1 MRKNKIL
8 SVILSFIML
17 TPSLVLAEK
26 EAASPVWKEIFVSQ
40 SGNDNAQ
47 GTKDAPFQ
55 TIAKA
60 QEYIRTIS
68 NEMQGDIVVNVAS
81 GTYYIDEPLHFTTED
96 SGKNGHRVIY
106 KGENMPVISGGIK
119 VGTFEKSEYDG
130 VWKAP
135 VDGVIMMREMY
146 VNDKKAYVASSN
158 RQIFGTGYYD
168 DPKTT
173 YPYDGMYISRSEI
186 GDYENAEDIEF
197 AWQRNWKLSTSRVKD
212 IIPDPEN
219 PDQVIA
225 LMAQSWWNDVASA
238 NYNDLRGRYDV
249 GFLVKNAFE
258 LLDKPGEFYYNK
270 KEKTVYYIPREG
282 EDMTTAEVIAPK
294 QSRLITFDGR
304 TENKRVENITI
315 QGFKIAHGAFY
326 GMDDTAGFEIAQQQN
341 VRTSNEAP
349 WTTPALI
356 AMDRT
361 QNIEFLDNYFFGL
374 GAVGI
379 YMFDAVDGTVIKG
392 NAFSDIADAAVA
404 IGWAHHGG
412 VGTTYE
418 SVQIKPPADAG
429 LCNLITE
436 KTKASTSYFDGFT
449 YITGGL
455 SWVTEAD
462 YQKRINGGAWHS
474 DPYGPKNGEKA
485 WVRYDFETKYN
496 ITNIKLAFSKEITDE
511 CRQGFEVLL
520 SNDRSFK
527 EGSYVVVA
535 TQDTPAPDLASYD
548 FNGNGE
554 KYRYLMVRTVAPTDF
569 AISGV
574 WAFTPDR
581 EPYASDVP
589 SRNNIINNN
598 YITRTG
604 ETICGGGGISA
615 FYTKG
620 LTITNNELS
629 NIPYSAI
636 MFGWGWSNKAE
647 GSGDNYV
654 ARNYIHNVN
663 ETMHDGAAIYCLSI
677 QRGTIIEENYIRDD
691 YVGEGGVYPDE
702 GSAYTLI
709 RRNVT
714 EDVLKNYNLWISTVR
729 ENKIVDN
736 YGWHNVIR
744 NDGTMNEIEDII
756 TYLPGND
763 VGAAYEIKQNAG
775 LEPEYE
781 HIKDLV
787 SEHEPDLVEEP
798 RVIIET
804 QTEHH
809 ITELINCFVDLAKD
823 MLENGS
829 FGNLPGDYPI
839 KYKYMLQDACDE
851 VEYKEGTSNR
861 YSYLKLRQ
869 IINEMA
875 DNVIRVPLNEL
886 ISLCDEA
893 LNLPVSSNRGV
904 EGTVS
909 KKAMETFKEKYIPL
923 KAKSQQTLSVAEER
937 DLLLAIEPVYRDIM
951 ESRATMG
958 IKYLYVD
965 GMIDEVIDKEN
976 KTVTILMPENADI
989 SSQKTTVLCEGTSV
1003 SAVYDENLNYE
1014 KDFKYPIYSK
1024 DLGRYEYWTIKVVHD
1039 CDNSLW
1045 NTIAEENN
1053 TAVKS
1058 DDGNTFLSINK
1069 APYINGKYF
1078 ETDTPQTIKFI
1089 PKTASKGGKVNLIFT
1104 ANSAIGFDNNTKELK
1119 NDHFRLEIENGLA
1132 DMYERENGEERLV
1145 KKGMDFPL
1153 KDNEENDIKIT
1164 CTPARDKTLVVIWLN
1179 GEIKANILTERKAT
1193 AGYIGFSTTKTGIK
1207 VIE

>member
-8 SVILSFIML
+8 SVILSLIML
-17 TPSLVLAEK
+17 SPSLVRAEEEK
-26 EAASPVWKEIFVSQ
+26 ASPVWKEVYVSLNG
-40 SGNDNAQ
+40 SDNAQ
-47 GTKDAPFQ
+47 GTKEAPFQ

-60 QEYIRTIS
+60 QEYVRTIS
-68 NEMQGDIVVNVAS
+68 NEMQGDIIVNVEK
-81 GTYYIDEPLHFTTED
+81 GTYFIDNPLHFTTED
-96 SGKNGHRVIY
+96 SGKNGYRIIY
-106 KGENMPVISGGIK
+106 KGEGMPVISGGVK
-119 VGTFEKSEYDG
+119 VGVFEKSEHEG
-130 VWKAP
+130 IWKAP
-135 VDGVIMMREMY
+135 VEGVTMMREMY

-158 RQIFGTGYYD
+158 RQIFGTGYYN
-168 DPKTT
+168 DPKTS
-173 YPYDGMYISRSEI
+173 YDYDGMYISRSDI

-238 NYNDLRGRYDV
+238 QYNDLRGRYDV
-249 GFLVKNAFE
+249 AFLVKNAFE

-282 EDMTTAEVIAPK
+282 ENMTTAEVIAPK

-304 TENKRVENITI
+304 TENNRVENITI
-315 QGFKIAHGAFY
+315 KGFKIAHGAFY

-341 VRTSNEAP
+341 VRTSNDAP

-361 QNIEFLDNYFFGL
+361 ENIEFLDNYFFGL

-379 YMFDAVDGTVIKG
+379 YMFDAVDGTVIRG
-392 NAFSDIADAAVA
+392 NAFSDIADAAIA

-412 VGTTYE
+412 VGATYE
-418 SVQIKPPADAG
+418 SVQIKPPADSG

-436 KTKASTSYFDGFT
+436 KTKASTSYYDNFA

-455 SWVTEAD
+455 SWVTDAD
-462 YQKRINGGAWHS
+462 IAKRVNGGAWRS
-474 DPYGPKNGEKA
+474 DPYAPKNGEKS

-496 ITNIKLAFSKEITDE
+496 ITNIKLAFSKNVENE
-511 CRQGFEVLL
+511 CRQGYEVLL
-520 SNDRSFK
+520 SNDREFK

-535 TQDTPAPDLASYD
+535 TQDTPASNLASYD
-548 FNGNGE
+548 FDSNGE
-554 KYRYLMVRTVAPTDF
+554 KYRYLMIRTLAPTKF

-589 SRNNIINNN
+589 SRNNTIDNN

-604 ETICGGGGISA
+604 ETICGGGGIST

-620 LTITNNELS
+620 LTVTNNELS

-636 MFGWGWSNKAE
+636 MFGWGWNNKAE
-647 GSGDNYV
+647 GSGDNYI

-663 ETMHDGAAIYCLSI
+663 KTMHDGAAIYCLSV

-702 GSAYTLI
+702 GSSYALI

-729 ENKIVDN
+729 EITIKDN
-736 YGWHNVIR
+736 YGWHNVNR
-744 NDGTMNEIEDII
+744 NDGTMIELEDVQ

-763 VGAAYEIKQNAG
+763 VGDAYEIKQNAG

-781 HIKDLV
+781 YLRDLV
-787 SEHEPDLVEEP
+787 PVHEPDLVEEP

-804 QTEHH
+804 QTDHH
-809 ITELINCFVDLAKD
+809 IKELTDCFVALAKD

-829 FGNLPGDYPI
+829 FGYLPGDYPI
-839 KYKYMLQDACDE
+839 QYKFKLQDACDE
-851 VEYKEGTSNR
+851 VEYKEGVSNR
-861 YSYLKLRQ
+861 YSYLKLRK

-886 ISLCDEA
+886 IALCDKA
-893 LNLPVSSNRGV
+893 LNLPVSANRGI

-909 KKAMETFKEKYIPL
+909 KKAMQNFKDKYIPL
-923 KAKSQQTLSVAEER
+923 KARSEQNLSVAEER
-937 DLLLAIEPVYRDIM
+937 DLLLEIEPLYKQIM
-951 ESRATMG
+951 ESKSAIG
-958 IKYLYVD
+958 IKYLYVEE
-965 GMIDEVIDKEN
+965 MIDEKVDKEN
-976 KTVTILMPENADI
+976 KTITVLMPANANI
-989 SSQKTTVLCEGTSV
+989 SSQKTEVLCEGTST
-1003 SAVYDENLNYE
+1003 SAVFEENLNYE
-1014 KDFKYPIYSK
+1014 RDFSLPVYSK
-1024 DLGRYEYWTIKVVHD
+1024 DMDKYEYWQIKVVHD
-1039 CDNSLW
+1039 CNNSLW
-1045 NTIAEENN
+1045 NTVAEESN
-1053 TAVKS
+1053 TAVKA
-1058 DDGNTFLSINK
+1058 DDGNVFLSINK
-1069 APYINGKYF
+1069 APYVSGKYF
-1078 ETDTPQTIKFI
+1078 SENTVQTVKFV
-1089 PKTASKGGKVNLIFT
+1089 PKTASEGSKVNLIFA
-1104 ANSAIGFDNNTKELK
+1104 ANSALEFDNNTKELK

-1132 DMYERENGEERLV
+1132 NVYERELGEERLI
-1145 KKGMDFPL
+1145 KKGVEFPL
-1153 KDNEENDIKIT
+1153 MDNVENNIRIS
-1164 CTPARDKTLVVIWLN
+1164 CLPVRDKTIIVIWLN
-1179 GEIKANILTERKAT
+1179 GELVTNVLAEREANS
-1193 AGYIGFSTTKTGIK
+1193 GYIGFFNEKTGVK

>member
-1 MRKNKIL
+1 MRRNKIL
-8 SVILSFIML
+8 SVILSLAML
-17 TPSLVLAEK
+17 SPSLARAEK
-26 EAASPVWKEIFVSQ
+26 EETPSVWREIYVSLDG
-40 SGNDNAQ
+40 SDNAQ

-60 QEYIRTIS
+60 QEYVRTIS
-68 NEMQGDIVVNVAS
+68 DEMQGNIIVNVAE
-81 GTYYIDEPLHFTTED
+81 GTYFIDDPLHFTTED
-96 SGKNGHRVIY
+96 SGKNGYRVIY
-106 KGENMPVISGGIK
+106 KGEGRPVISGGVK
-119 VGTFEKSEYDG
+119 VGNFEKSEHEG
-130 VWKAP
+130 IWKAP
-135 VDGVIMMREMY
+135 FDGVTMMREMY
-146 VNDKKAYVASSN
+146 VNDQKAYVASSN
-158 RQIFGTGYYD
+158 RQIVGTGYYD

-173 YPYDGMYISRSEI
+173 YEYDGMYISRSEI

-197 AWQRNWKLSTSRVKD
+197 AWQRAWKLSTSRVKD

-225 LMAQSWWNDVASA
+225 LMEQRWWNDVASA
-238 NYNDLRGRYDV
+238 AYNDLRGRYDI

-270 KEKTVYYIPREG
+270 KEKTVYYIPRDG

-304 TENKRVENITI
+304 TEDKRVENITI

-356 AMDRT
+356 AMDRCE
-361 QNIEFLDNYFFGL
+361 NIEFLDNYFFGL

-412 VGTTYE
+412 VGATYE

-436 KTKASTSYFDGFT
+436 KTKASTSYFDGFD
-449 YITGGL
+449 YISGTL
-455 SWVTEAD
+455 SWVTAED
-462 YQKRINGGAWHS
+462 LNRDDWGAWRS

-496 ITNIKLAFSKEITDE
+496 ITNIKLAFSNAVEDE
-511 CRQGFEVLL
+511 CRQGYEVLL
-520 SNDRSFK
+520 SNDRNFE
-527 EGSYVVVA
+527 EGNYVVVA
-535 TQDTPAPDLASYD
+535 TQDTPASNLVSYD
-548 FNGNGE
+548 FDGQGE

-589 SRNNIINNN
+589 SQNNIINNN

-604 ETICGGGGISA
+604 ETICGGGGIST

-636 MFGWGWSNKAE
+636 MFGWGWNNKAE

-663 ETMHDGAAIYCLSI
+663 KTMHDGAAIYCLSV
-677 QRGTIIEENYIRDD
+677 QRGTVVEENYIRDD
-691 YVGEGGVYPDE
+691 FVGAGGIYPDE
-702 GSAYTLI
+702 GSAYATF

-714 EDVLKNYNLWISTVR
+714 EDLSKNYFLWISTVR
-729 ENKIVDN
+729 ENKVLDN
-736 YGWHNVIR
+736 YGWHNINR
-744 NDGTMNEIEDII
+744 NDGTMIEFEDVK

-763 VGAAYEIKQNAG
+763 MGAAYEIKQNAG
-775 LEPEYE
+775 LEPEYQYL
-781 HIKDLV
+781 KDLV
-787 SEHEPDLVEEP
+787 PVHEPDLVEEP
-798 RVIIET
+798 RVIMSGLNADRYK
-804 QTEHH
+804 
-809 ITELINCFVDLAKD
+809 ELTDSFMTVAKN
-823 MLENGS
+823 MLTNGS
-829 FGNLPGDYPI
+829 FGTLPGDYPI
-839 KYKYMLQDACDE
+839 KYKFKLQDAYDE
-851 VEYKEGTSNR
+851 IELKSGNYDRFSF
-861 YSYLKLRQ
+861 LKLRK

-875 DNVIRVPLNEL
+875 DNVIRVPLDEL
-886 ISLCDEA
+886 IAICNEA
-893 LNLPVSSNRGV
+893 MNIPVSTSKKA
-904 EGTVS
+904 EGTVP
-909 KKAMETFKEKYIPL
+909 KKAMDAFKTKYKSL
-923 KAKSQQTLSVAEER
+923 KARSQQTLSVAEER
-937 DLLLAIEPVYRDIM
+937 DLILEIESAYKKLIESKVAI
-951 ESRATMG
+951 G
-958 IKYLYVD
+958 IEYLYVD
-965 GMIDEVIDKEN
+965 EMIDEVIDKEN
-976 KTVTILMPENADI
+976 KTVTVLMPANADI
-989 SSQKTTVLCEGTSV
+989 SLQKTTVLCEGAST
-1003 SAVYDENLNYE
+1003 SAVFEESLSYE
-1014 KDFKYPIYSK
+1014 KDFKLPIYSEELDK
-1024 DLGRYEYWTIKVVHD
+1024 YEYWTIKVVHD
-1039 CDNSLW
+1039 CDNTLW
-1045 NTIAEENN
+1045 NTVAEESN

-1058 DDGNTFLSINK
+1058 GDGNTFLSVNK
-1069 APYINGKYF
+1069 APYINGKF
-1078 ETDTPQTIKFI
+1078 FPESATQEVSFI
-1089 PKTASKGGKVNLIFT
+1089 PKTASKGSKVSLIFA
-1104 ANSAIGFDNNTKELK
+1104 ANSAVEFDNNTKELK
-1119 NDHFRLEIENGLA
+1119 NDHFRIDIENGFA
-1132 DMYERENGEERLV
+1132 DLYERELGEERLV
-1145 KKGMDFPL
+1145 KKGIEFPL
-1153 KDNEENDIKIT
+1153 KDNEENTIKIT
-1164 CTPARDKTLVVIWLN
+1164 CTPMREKTIIVIWLN
-1179 GEIKANILTERKAT
+1179 GEVRVNVLAERNANS
-1193 AGYIGFSTTKTGIK
+1193 GYIGFSTEKTGIK